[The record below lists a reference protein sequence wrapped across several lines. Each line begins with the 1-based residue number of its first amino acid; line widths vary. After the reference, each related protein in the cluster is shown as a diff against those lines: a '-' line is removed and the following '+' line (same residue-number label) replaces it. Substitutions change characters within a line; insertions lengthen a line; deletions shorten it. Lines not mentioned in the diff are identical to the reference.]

1 MAAAGRRGREGGGKV
16 GGLGANGSRCL
27 PASRRALAAHAPR
40 SNASAVAAAFE
51 ATKAEVGSGLP
62 VPFPSLP
69 PSLVTRGHLSSEDV
83 RSKQG
88 RKERPRVQSLRALL
102 PRCCR
107 SISYNET
114 EFGSCS
120 TFIPTSTL
128 LPSRNSTWSKSRDPR
143 HRSMA
148 LAFRLALST
157 KEKVKAGRDWKAN
170 RPATSD

>member
-83 RSKQG
+83 RSKEG
-88 RKERPRVQSLRALL
+88 RKEGRKGRECRVSVLCSQDVVVRFLIMKQSSARALRSS
-102 PRCCR
+102 RCLHFCHQ
-107 SISYNET
+107 ET
-114 EFGSCS
+114 RRGANPE
-120 TFIPTSTL
+120 TL
-128 LPSRNSTWSKSRDPR
+128 DI
-143 HRSMA
+143 
-148 LAFRLALST
+148 
-157 KEKVKAGRDWKAN
+157 GRW
-170 RPATSD
+170 P